1 MVNMLIVHHWDTDGI
16 VSAVLVVKALK
27 LEDFVNVT
35 PPIGEFRFDNR
46 IWKEIEKSEK
56 LYVLDL
62 NLPQEVENIEKETI
76 FIDHH
81 IQKRIKNPHVKQIN
95 PVLDGRDFPSA
106 SFVVS
111 EYFSLWNYLSTLGA
125 VGDIGERAFS
135 IKKVL
140 ELLNSEGI
148 KKEEALKLVQLID
161 SNYIVMERESVEKS
175 VNVILELEP
184 KELLE
189 YEKWNKNLELISEA
203 IEDAISNIKVIKDN
217 IAFIEFESKFNI
229 ISKVARKIVWEMN
242 YDGAIVVNKNFNGKG
257 QIYFRISSNLVDKIK
272 MNEIINTLKSK
283 GFNAGGK
290 KDVLGCICDKKEID
304 EVLNVINDYLR

>member
-1 MVNMLIVHHWDTDGI
+1 MLIIHHWDTDGI
-16 VSAVLVVKALK
+16 VSAVLAIKALN
-27 LEDFVNVT
+27 LEDFINIT

-46 IWKEIEKSEK
+46 IWKEIEKAEK
-56 LYVLDL
+56 IYVLDL

-81 IQKRIKNPHVKQIN
+81 IQKRIKNPYVKQIN

-111 EYFSLWNYLSTLGA
+111 EYFSLWNYLSALGA

-140 ELLNSEGI
+140 ELLNEKDIS
-148 KKEEALKLVQLID
+148 KEEALKLVQLID

-189 YEKWNKNLELISEA
+189 YEKWNKNVEMINNA
-203 IEDAISNIKVIKDN
+203 IEDAISNIKVKDN

-229 ISKVARKIVWEMN
+229 ISKVARKVVWEMS

-304 EVLNVINDYLR
+304 EVLNVIKKYKC